1 MAAVS
6 IGLDWVKDE
15 YKLYSLKKNETTGL
29 FFPSNGLFFFFSPGF
44 YQVVLFFMQTE
55 TIKKVNFAVKDN
67 RKSHSIITFKNNCK
81 KK

>member
-1 MAAVS
+1 MKQQDYFSQVM
-6 IGLDWVKDE
+6 D
-15 YKLYSLKKNETTGL
+15 YS
-29 FFPSNGLFFFFSPGF
+29 FFFSPGF